1 MVLSA
6 VHAQATRLA
15 FRWYHLYGS
24 AMARRKTEEKSPE
37 EAPSE
42 AGEFRIGRPEF
53 RIGRPSTDPAVEFRI
68 GGPRSSDTDTEFTIR
83 PPAAKPTDEFRLRP
97 PTPKTKPTPD
107 LPPLPRGWEP
117 LPTQPPWQLP
127 GEGELA
133 PGELR
138 RLEKPKKR
146 YRGLSAVRAYIDPD
160 HVEEILDLLVFNA
173 QRDAAGPGSV
183 SGFLFEAVTGELE
196 RGRVLDRVGE
206 RYPAYSADGVR
217 QSAAGAPEV
226 APRHRRPANLCGRS
240 SREFRPRLPTRSATA
255 SSIETVARATDRT
268 P

>member
-1 MVLSA
+1 MQKPA
-6 VHAQATRLA
+6 VHDWPCGQT
-15 FRWYHLYGS
+15 
-24 AMARRKTEEKSPE
+24 T
-37 EAPSE
+37 PS
-42 AGEFRIGRPEF
+42 
-53 RIGRPSTDPAVEFRI
+53 
-68 GGPRSSDTDTEFTIR
+68 
-83 PPAAKPTDEFRLRP
+83 
-97 PTPKTKPTPD
+97 
-107 LPPLPRGWEP
+107 
-117 LPTQPPWQLP
+117 QPPWQLP

-217 QSAAGAPEV
+217 PKRGRRAGSRSSTPSAGQPLRPVIARIPTEV
-226 APRHRRPANLCGRS
+226 ADEIRDCVIHRNGGQGDGPHTVSAFVAHAISNHLSEQRSRDSVHRYPRATSALREAHLDPRVLRS
-240 SREFRPRLPTRSATA
+240 SG
-255 SSIETVARATDRT
+255 
-268 P
+268 